1 MFFSIPS
8 APTDAT
14 CRLVAKLQPFAGM
27 HHLDV
32 AGGTG
37 DVAFRVLRGMAA
49 AAARDQADAEPV
61 QDGASERRPGGV
73 TVCDINPAM
82 LEEGRRRAAS
92 EGHGE
97 RREPTCTGY
106 RAAPVPLGM
115 LCTARSRSVYSQ
127 WLSVRPHDKPGTAQS
142 HDHGL
147 GLSSSPRKGPAVL
160 NTQVYTQGRA

>member
-1 MFFSIPS
+1 M
-8 APTDAT
+8 
-14 CRLVAKLQPFAGM
+14 AKLQPFTGM

-49 AAARDQADAEPV
+49 AAARDQHDAEPV

-97 RREPTCTGY
+97 RQEPACTGS
-106 RAAPVPLGM
+106 RASRVIVSGM
-115 LCTARSRSVYSQ
+115 LCTAHSR
-127 WLSVRPHDKPGTAQS
+127 WFC
-142 HDHGL
+142 
-147 GLSSSPRKGPAVL
+147 
-160 NTQVYTQGRA
+160 